1 MVQSKVTRAMSD
13 VSFTLLV
20 FGVLFLL
27 LLCFS
32 VYVQRPRFGGSS
44 PKSIEVV
51 VYRPFSSEIAYH
63 TDISDRAACEKV
75 LRELRHARFTFFG
88 FKPTGVLNIQYDDGK
103 VDRLKFT
110 QCNDG
115 THSLTF
121 RVFYEIPSKQF
132 CRALQ
137 EAGVDVSRFEGRE
150 T

>member
-1 MVQSKVTRAMSD
+1 MVWLKVARAMSD
-13 VSFTLLV
+13 ISFTLSV
-20 FGVLFLL
+20 FGVLFALL
-27 LLCFS
+27 LSFS
-32 VYVQRPRFGGSS
+32 IYVQRPRFGGTS
-44 PKSIEVV
+44 PKNIEVI
-51 VYRPFSSEIAYH
+51 VYRPFSSEIAYRAN
-63 TDISDRAACEKV
+63 ISDREFCKKV
-75 LRELRHARFTFFG
+75 LQELRQARFTFFG
-88 FKPTGVLNIQYDDGK
+88 FKPTGVLNIQYDDGR

-121 RVFYEIPSKQF
+121 RVFYEMPSKQF

>member
-1 MVQSKVTRAMSD
+1 MSD

-20 FGVLFLL
+20 FGVLFVLL
-27 LLCFS
+27 LSFS
-32 VYVQRPRFGGSS
+32 IYVQRPRFGGTS
-44 PKSIEVV
+44 PKNIEVI
-51 VYRPFSSEIAYH
+51 VYRPFSSEIAYR
-63 TDISDRAACEKV
+63 TNISDRVSCKKV
-75 LRELRHARFTFFG
+75 LQELRQARFTFFG

-115 THSLTF
+115 THSLAF
-121 RVFYEIPSKQF
+121 RVFYEMPSKQF

>member
-1 MVQSKVTRAMSD
+1 MSD
-13 VSFTLLV
+13 ISFTLMV

-27 LLCFS
+27 LLSFS
-32 VYVQRPRFGGSS
+32 IYVQRPRFGGSS

-51 VYRPFSSEIAYH
+51 VYRPFSSEIAYQ
-63 TDISDRAACEKV
+63 TNISDRASCEKV
-75 LRELRHARFTFFG
+75 LRELCQARFTFFG
-88 FKPTGVLNIQYDDGK
+88 FKPTGVLNIQYDDGR

-115 THSLTF
+115 THSLIF

-132 CRALQ
+132 CRVLK

>member
-1 MVQSKVTRAMSD
+1 MSD
-13 VSFTLLV
+13 ISFTLMV

-27 LLCFS
+27 LLSFS
-32 VYVQRPRFGGSS
+32 IYVQRPRFGGPS

-51 VYRPFSSEIAYH
+51 VYRPFSSEIAYQ
-63 TDISDRAACEKV
+63 TNITDRASCEKV
-75 LRELRHARFTFFG
+75 LRELRLARFTFFG
-88 FKPTGVLNIQYDDGK
+88 FKPTGVLNIQYDDGR

-115 THSLTF
+115 THSLIF

-132 CRALQ
+132 CRALKD
-137 EAGVDVSRFEGRE
+137 AGVDVSKFEGRE